1 MSTNLT
7 GRTRVVIDLKNVKD
21 LAPRI
26 DETLDQL
33 GIDTGI
39 KWSFGE
45 GEKAVNVLYHA
56 KHTITGGNQ
65 ETLDINLGATNL
77 KDAFGDAL
85 TLKAIKFLYVKNTST
100 EHKVSLFGKGGDDLL
115 LMDPD
120 GAENVDKVV
129 LEKEGFFLWACPT
142 AAGVVTTTNKYL
154 ELTAGAGAGDAIIE
168 VVILGV
174 KV

>member
-26 DETLDQL
+26 DETLDKL

-39 KWSFGE
+39 KWSYGE
-45 GEKAVNVLYHA
+45 GEKACNVLYHA

-65 ETLDINLGATNL
+65 ETLDILLGATGL
-77 KDAFGDAL
+77 FDAFGDAL
-85 TLKAIKFLYVKNTST
+85 TLKAIKLLYVKNTSAL
-100 EHKVSLFGKGGDDLL
+100 HKLSLFGKGGSDLL
-115 LMDPD
+115 IM
-120 GAENVDKVV
+120 GGTTDKVV
-129 LEKEGFFLWACPT
+129 LQEEGFFLWACPT
-142 AAGVVTTTNKYL
+142 AAGVDCTSNKYL
-154 ELTAGAGAGDAIIE
+154 ELTAGAGEGDAIIE

-174 KV
+174 KATA